1 MKEYIIKC
9 PDCKSTFDMTK
20 SMNKWKEELVLA
32 SGILDKIK
40 NVFELYSHPEENGNC
55 KAQSPE
61 KVETDKAQTTSG
73 SDTNHKQIKD
83 SVDED
88 Y

>member
-1 MKEYIIKC
+1 MVEI
-9 PDCKSTFDMTK
+9 
-20 SMNKWKEELVLA
+20 A

-40 NVFELYSHPEENGNC
+40 DVFELYSHPEED
-55 KAQSPE
+55 
-61 KVETDKAQTTSG
+61 KVEIATLKDYLAHGKSSG